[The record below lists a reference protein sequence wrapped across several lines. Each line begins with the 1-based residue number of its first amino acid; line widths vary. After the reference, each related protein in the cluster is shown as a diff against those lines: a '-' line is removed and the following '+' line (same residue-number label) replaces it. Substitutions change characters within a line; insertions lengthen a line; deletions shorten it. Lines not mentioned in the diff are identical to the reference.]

1 MNMAGKVKPIPE
13 NYHRVTPYLV
23 VDGAAEAID
32 FYSRVFGATEVMRMP
47 APGNKIGHAEIKVGD
62 SVVMLADAV
71 AGMGHKS
78 PKTLGGSP
86 VSLLLY
92 VEDTD
97 TTVKR
102 AVENGAKLSRPVEDQ
117 FYGDR
122 MGTVE
127 DPFGHVWHVATHV
140 EDVSPEEMKRRM
152 ESMAT
157 AAK

>member
-1 MNMAGKVKPIPE
+1 MAGKVKPIPE

-71 AGMGHKS
+71 AEMGHKS

>member
-1 MNMAGKVKPIPE
+1 MAGKVKPIPE

-32 FYSRVFGATEVMRMP
+32 FYSRVFGATELMRMP

-102 AVENGAKLSRPVEDQ
+102 AIENGAKLSRPVEDQ

-157 AAK
+157 AK

>member
-102 AVENGAKLSRPVEDQ
+102 AIENGAKLSRPVEDQ

-127 DPFGHVWHVATHV
+127 DPFGHIWHVATHV
-140 EDVSPEEMKRRM
+140 EDVSPEDMKRRM
-152 ESMAT
+152 ESMA

>member
-1 MNMAGKVKPIPE
+1 MAGKVKPIPE

-71 AGMGHKS
+71 AEMGHKS

-157 AAK
+157 AK